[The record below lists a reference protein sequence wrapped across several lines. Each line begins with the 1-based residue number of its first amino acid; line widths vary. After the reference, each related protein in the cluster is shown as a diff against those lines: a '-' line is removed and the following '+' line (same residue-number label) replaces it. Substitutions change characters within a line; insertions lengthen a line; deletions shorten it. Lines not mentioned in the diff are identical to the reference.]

1 MSATDKIG
9 KGICN
14 SSWICATDF
23 QTVTFLQNYFSS
35 NDKGHYLLYLPS
47 FSDIN
52 TFTMTGTTQL
62 RVAPV
67 SSYFVLKIRVD
78 YGIIGDESKVR
89 GCSHNSEI
97 VKMLLHR

>member
-1 MSATDKIG
+1 M
-9 KGICN
+9 
-14 SSWICATDF
+14 
-23 QTVTFLQNYFSS
+23 
-35 NDKGHYLLYLPS
+35 YLLS

-78 YGIIGDESKVR
+78 YGIIGDGSKVR
-89 GCSHNSEI
+89 GRSHNSDI
-97 VKMLLHR
+97 VKMLLSEIVCMIEIGMSNDEN